1 MMSSTLLNGSRLPR
15 KRLPTFFQLKP
26 FLLFGRKLKQHSN
39 HFLLFL
45 VKMTETKQN
54 ENKKFNSSGFRAG
67 TLSLWTS
74 NVFLLEKI
82 KSSHTL
88 KTSFGLQWW
97 WWWWGG
103 GRQQQLGGKKWDQ
116 LESSRSV
123 FMFSDCVDLCVCLED
138 SLLTIHRLWHRRK
151 AREFRHREFRTGTLT
166 ARLPPPTTTTTT
178 PVKTAVSALCW

>member
-1 MMSSTLLNGSRLPR
+1 MSSTLLNGSRLPR

-103 GRQQQLGGKKWDQ
+103 GRQQQLGEKNEINSN
-116 LESSRSV
+116 LAAV
-123 FMFSDCVDLCVCLED
+123 FLCLAIAWIFVYV
-138 SLLTIHRLWHRRK
+138 W
-151 AREFRHREFRTGTLT
+151 RT
-166 ARLPPPTTTTTT
+166 
-178 PVKTAVSALCW
+178 LC